1 MQPVEAGVADRGSL
15 TESLRQMPM
24 TLRMPGAFENVYP
37 VPGRPGLFFR
47 AQGALYAVFDEATY
61 RMYRGTNLAT
71 IPPGS
76 VFYVG
81 KPDWSRI
88 PMPWFR
94 PAGTNDAPP
103 VAEAGAAVSPLMLDG
118 DIDAEIDPAGQSPSK
133 LRADGR
139 VPVRRAEVGGDLGR
153 VPGSR
158 AGFGGSPRDADALSD
173 AERASALRSADER
186 VRDAAASSAP
196 DAAAMAGVVPS
207 GVSRDMIVG
216 SGADVRPRIVGDGTY
231 RQQRLTQLMLQA
243 VRSGR
248 APADR

>member
-61 RMYRGTNLAT
+61 RMYRRTNLAT

-81 KPDWSRI
+81 KPDWSKI

-103 VAEAGAAVSPLMLDG
+103 MAQPGDSASPLRVDG
-118 DIDAEIDPAGQSPSK
+118 EIDGEVDPAGQSPSK

-139 VPVRRAEVGGDLGR
+139 VRVRRAEVGGELGR
-153 VPGSR
+153 VPGSQ
-158 AGFGGSPRDADALSD
+158 AGFGGVAPAADELSD
-173 AERASALRSADER
+173 AERASALRTADER
-186 VRDAAASSAP
+186 VREAAAP
-196 DAAAMAGVVPS
+196 DAADAAALVGVIPS

-216 SGADVRPRIVGDGTY
+216 TGADVRPRIVGDGIY

-243 VRSGR
+243 VRAGR
-248 APADR
+248 ASTGP